1 MNQDKNIVFVD
12 IEWEQFGKWA
22 TENDRIVEIGAT
34 KLGKKSKFIG
44 YVKQDKAI
52 SRRTRRLLSL
62 KNSQIEAS
70 KPIEEI
76 MRSLQAYA
84 KEATAVVVWSDSTKI
99 KLISLSKKYK
109 CRSLIKNIIVF
120 QDWMKELAEAK
131 DDIGFDSALISMEVE
146 YNHRCMHNSSYDARQ
161 LNELFT
167 RVCNKYVE
175 INPILKDELVCVGT
189 YPKIYHVNGCACLR
203 NNDYKFLSYEEAINL
218 KPCKRC
224 LGKLSPLV
232 LSIDACD
239 EVRRIKRVKGYQSK
253 PVDETKM
260 HEIAD
265 FFGLK
270 VSGKLDLIM
279 LFTGYSYWQVYC
291 DKNGYVKRLKHENY
305 TTREKTNNGYHEHKE
320 FPKDVFSLFE
330 YIYLHDENSNIKP
343 IAEDLEKKQKKKEK
357 KKKMQKERKYFEY
370 DEWEKYYD
378 MK

>member
-1 MNQDKNIVFVD
+1 MNQDMNIVFID
-12 IEWEQFGKWA
+12 IEWEQFGNWA

-44 YVKQDKAI
+44 YVKHDKAI

-76 MRSLQAYA
+76 MKSLQLYVKDAV
-84 KEATAVVVWSDSTKI
+84 AVVVWSDSTKM
-99 KLISLSKKYK
+99 KLISLAKKYK
-109 CRSLIKNIIVF
+109 CRNLIKNIIVF
-120 QDWMKELAEAK
+120 QNWMTEIIGASDE
-131 DDIGFDSALISMEVE
+131 IGFDSALISMKVE
-146 YNHRCMHNSSYDARQ
+146 YNPKFMHNASYDARQ
-161 LNELFT
+161 LNNLFT
-167 RVCNKYVE
+167 KVCSKYE
-175 INPILKDELVCVGT
+175 DINPILKEKLVCAGS
-189 YPKIYHVNGCACLR
+189 YPKTYHVSGCSCLR
-203 NNDYKFLSYEEAINL
+203 KENEKTLKYELITGL

-224 LGKLSPLV
+224 VGELSPLV
-232 LSIDACD
+232 LNIGASDK
-239 EVRRIKRVKGYQSK
+239 VKKIKRVKSYKSK
-253 PVDETKM
+253 PVDEVKM

-265 FFGLK
+265 FFGLR
-270 VSGKLDLIM
+270 VSGGLDFIT

-291 DKNGYVKRLKHENY
+291 GKNGYVDRLKHENY
-305 TTREKTNNGYHEHKE
+305 NTRDKKGNGYHEHKE

-343 IAEDLEKKQKKKEK
+343 IVEDLERKQKKKEK
-357 KKKMQKERKYFEY
+357 KKKMQKERKHFEY